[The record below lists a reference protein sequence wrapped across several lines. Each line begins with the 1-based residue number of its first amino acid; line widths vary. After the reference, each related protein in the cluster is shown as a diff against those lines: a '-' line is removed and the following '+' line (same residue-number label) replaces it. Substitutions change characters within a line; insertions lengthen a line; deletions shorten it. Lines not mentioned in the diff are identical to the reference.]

1 MKQDHQVYKGTWK
14 EDLRLYVHVPFCVKK
29 CAYCDF
35 LSGPSNEEGIKSY
48 FNALYKEIRS
58 YKDRTKDYIVSSI
71 FIGGGTPSCV
81 DSDYIVRTLNEI
93 RDVFELTTD
102 ISLEITIEVNPGTMH
117 IVDSNESKSFEIGRN
132 KLMNYKK
139 AGINRISFG
148 LQSTH
153 DHELKLLGRIHSYSE
168 FLDNYIQARE
178 LGFNNINIDLMSALP
193 GQSAG
198 SWEETL
204 IRIAKL
210 NPEHISAY
218 SLIIEEGTA
227 FYDMYGPEGEE
238 RNKLPS
244 EETDRLIYAM
254 TKGKLMP
261 QGYKRYE
268 ISNYAKEGYE
278 CRHNLAYWEGVSYL
292 GLGLGSASLINN
304 TRFSNTN
311 SLKEY
316 LNINSDNYNNIMST
330 DTKKISNDRILDD
343 FYGIRRNIIFLT
355 KNQQIEEFMFLGL
368 RKSDG
373 VSKISFLNKFGVSMD
388 YIYDKQLNKLENE
401 RLIIIEKDFVK
412 LTDYGTDVSN
422 MVLAEFLID

>member
-1 MKQDHQVYKGTWK
+1 MNHDYQTYKGTWK

-35 LSGPSNEEGIKSY
+35 LSGPSNGKGIESY

-58 YKDRTKDYIVSSI
+58 YKDRTRDYIVTSI
-71 FIGGGTPSCV
+71 YIGGGTPSCV
-81 DSDYIVRTLNEI
+81 DSDYITRTLNEI
-93 RDVFELTTD
+93 KDAFELSID
-102 ISLEITIEVNPGTMH
+102 IEPEITIEVNPGTMY
-117 IVDSNESKSFEIGRN
+117 IVDSNNLNSFENGRN
-132 KLMNYKK
+132 KLKEYKK

-153 DHELKLLGRIHSYSE
+153 DHELRLLGRIHSYSE
-168 FLDNYIQARE
+168 FLENFNQARE

-193 GQSAG
+193 GQSTW

-218 SLIIEEGTA
+218 SLIIEEGTP

-238 RNKLPS
+238 RDKLPS

-254 TKGKLMP
+254 TKEKLMS

-278 CRHNLAYWEGVSYL
+278 CRHNIAYWERVSYL
-292 GLGLGSASLINN
+292 GLGLGSASLIGN

-316 LNINSDNYNNIMST
+316 MNIINGNHNKFMST
-330 DTKKISNDRILDD
+330 NTKKIYNIGILDD
-343 FYGIRRNIIFLT
+343 FYGIRRNIISLT

-373 VSKISFLNKFGVSMD
+373 VSKSSFLNKFGISMD
-388 YIYDKQLNKLENE
+388 YIYDKQINKLEKE

-422 MVLAEFLID
+422 MVLSEFLID